1 MRKLYHYWFSPF
13 SRKIRILLAEK
24 GMEFEPVLELTWNRR
39 REFLVLNPAGT
50 VPVLEEDGKIYA
62 GAYAI
67 TEYLEE
73 ISPGFLGDTTDNRA
87 EIRRLVEWFDV
98 KFNEEVTS
106 LIITE
111 KVMKHFLKR
120 GTPDTAILRHAAHN
134 IKLHLKYI
142 EYLAD
147 RRNWLGGDDFSLA
160 DISAAAHISCVDYLG
175 HVPWEDF
182 EKAKEWYARV
192 KSRPSLRPLLKDTIA
207 GLPAAAHY
215 KNLDF

>member
-1 MRKLYHYWFSPF
+1 
-13 SRKIRILLAEK
+13 
-24 GMEFEPVLELTWNRR
+24 MEFEPVLELTWNRR
-39 REFLVLNPAGT
+39 RDFLVLNPAGT
-50 VPVLEEDGKIYA
+50 VPVLAEEDGKIYA
-62 GAYAI
+62 GIYAI

-73 ISPGFLGDTTDNRA
+73 IQPSPDLLGDTTGKRA

-160 DISAAAHISCVDYLG
+160 DISAAAHLSCMDYLG

-182 EKAKEWYARV
+182 DKAKEWYARV

-207 GLPAAAHY
+207 GLPAAPHY